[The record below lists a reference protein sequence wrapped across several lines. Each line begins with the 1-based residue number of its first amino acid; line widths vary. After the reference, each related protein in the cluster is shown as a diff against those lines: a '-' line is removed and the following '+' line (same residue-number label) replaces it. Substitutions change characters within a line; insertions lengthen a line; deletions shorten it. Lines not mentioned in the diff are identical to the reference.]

1 MVPFWYPFGTRWLT
15 LGVSRNRSKNVPQK
29 CGTWCQKGAQ
39 MESLSE
45 PNRGQIQGKN
55 GTLFL
60 TLPGTL
66 LGSILDPC
74 WYLFCSYFGIFFD
87 DFWPRFLY
95 IFSWCARSVF
105 QTLRHILSR
114 TWPRSRRR
122 RGRKPHGMH
131 RKVLCSCGFCW
142 ELFLTCSL
150 SLRASRSPVR
160 KGLCFKGFFE
170 GPSFG
175 GQRVAQELPKGVV
188 LRHFFTLLG
197 CLVGYLFLASIFDS
211 F

>member
-1 MVPFWYPFGTRWLT
+1 MPFLVVFYT
-15 LGVSRNRSKNVPQK
+15 
-29 CGTWCQKGAQ
+29 
-39 MESLSE
+39 
-45 PNRGQIQGKN
+45 
-55 GTLFL
+55 
-60 TLPGTL
+60 
-66 LGSILDPC
+66 
-74 WYLFCSYFGIFFD
+74 FFEY
-87 DFWPRFLY
+87 FWPQLLY
-95 IFSWCARSVF
+95 IFRWCACRVF

-131 RKVLCSCGFCW
+131 RKVLCSHGFCW

-160 KGLCFKGFFE
+160 KGSCFKGFFE
-170 GPSFG
+170 GRSFG

-188 LRHFFTLLG
+188 SRHFFTLLG

>member
-1 MVPFWYPFGTRWLT
+1 MADFWGIQKSIKKCTPKVWHMVPTGCPNGVTFGAKSRANSRKKAGPYFWPSQAPFWVAFWTCFGTFLTMFWY
-15 LGVSRNRSKNVPQK
+15 
-29 CGTWCQKGAQ
+29 
-39 MESLSE
+39 
-45 PNRGQIQGKN
+45 I
-55 GTLFL
+55 
-60 TLPGTL
+60 
-66 LGSILDPC
+66 
-74 WYLFCSYFGIFFD
+74 FD
-87 DFWPRFLY
+87 DFWPHFLY

-160 KGLCFKGFFE
+160 KG
-170 GPSFG
+170 S
-175 GQRVAQELPKGVV
+175 LPQI
-188 LRHFFTLLG
+188 
-197 CLVGYLFLASIFDS
+197 LVQNPAKNNYLFP
-211 F
+211 